1 MIRVLVVDDSPLMR
15 RFLGRIFEAE
25 PDFDVE
31 SARDGIEALDKIQS
45 FRPHV
50 VTLDIE
56 MPNLGGLE
64 CLDRIMVEYPCPV
77 VMVSGLTQRGAEA
90 TLRALDMGA
99 VDFIVKPQGTISLH
113 AEELTPLIIER
124 VRAAAAT
131 TIRRSRRLADRLKF
145 RAGNAQLH
153 PQALRGRQTTLS
165 APAER
170 PASSF
175 VLVGTS
181 TGGPPALDSV
191 LSTLPADFGW
201 PVLIAQHMPAS
212 FTGPLSRRLDR
223 LCLLEVT
230 EVTRPTVIRAGTVY
244 IGKGDADLVISRR
257 GDALVALPAPS
268 DPEHRWHPS
277 VDRLVRS
284 ALEHVPAERLVG
296 VLMTGMG
303 NDGAAAMADLRAAGG
318 HTIAEAESTAV
329 VWGMPGELVGLGG
342 ATDVVPLSAIGQ
354 RLKDISPWR

>member
-1 MIRVLVVDDSPLMR
+1 MR

-25 PDFDVE
+25 ADFEVA
-31 SARDGIEALDKIQS
+31 SAKDGLEALDLIGR

-50 VTLDIE
+50 VTLDVE

-64 CLDRIMVEYPCPV
+64 CLDRIMVEHPCPV

-113 AEELTPLIIER
+113 AEELAPLIVER

-131 TIRRSRRLADRLKF
+131 TIRRSRRLAERLKF
-145 RAGNAQLH
+145 RAGSQPPR
-153 PQALRGRQTTLS
+153 PQPSRRRKATPL
-165 APAER
+165 APAGR
-170 PASSF
+170 PADSL
-175 VLVGTS
+175 VLVGVS
-181 TGGPPALDSV
+181 TGGPPALDAV
-191 LSTLPADFGW
+191 LSTLPHDFGW

-223 LCLLEVT
+223 LCALDVT
-230 EVTRPTVIRAGTVY
+230 EVTRPTVIAAGTVY

-257 GDALVALPAPS
+257 GGELVALPAPS
-268 DPEHRWHPS
+268 DPGHRWHPS
-277 VDRLVRS
+277 VDRLVRT
-284 ALEHVPAERLVG
+284 ALDHVPAENLIG
-296 VLMTGMG
+296 LLMTGMG
-303 NDGAAAMADLRAAGG
+303 NDGAAAMTALRAAGG

-342 ATDVVPLSAIGQ
+342 ATDVVPLPEIGQ
-354 RLKDISPWR
+354 RLKDISPWH